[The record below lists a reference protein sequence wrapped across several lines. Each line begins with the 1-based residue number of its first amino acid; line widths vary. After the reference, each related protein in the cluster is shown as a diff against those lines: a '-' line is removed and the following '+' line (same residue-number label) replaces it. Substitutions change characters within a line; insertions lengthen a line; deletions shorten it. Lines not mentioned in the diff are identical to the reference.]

1 MTADGNDD
9 DNNNAMTTRSAR
21 TSTPGDNGCDNVED
35 DEAYEDN
42 F

>member
-9 DNNNAMTTRSAR
+9 DNNKEMTTRPAR
-21 TSTPGDNGCDNVED
+21 TSTPGDNGGDNVED